1 MWLVNWRLVDET
13 KDKKTKR
20 RVSLCLRVSLTVRLS
35 RRRLD
40 RDAVSVARSGE
51 SGACSQQ
58 FRDKKE
64 VEARPPCSSLR
75 CITVGWSTLVRGPRY
90 IPFLDRPLH
99 SPSQFPFFTRLQWLI
114 SRYCPKYT
122 SLYPPLRKSAVDATK
137 RGPVQAEF
145 HSFSRQPHAK
155 AEMRK

>member
-13 KDKKTKR
+13 NDKKTKR
-20 RVSLCLRVSLTVRLS
+20 RVSACLRVSLTVCLS

-75 CITVGWSTLVRGPRY
+75 CITVGWGTSYRGPRY
-90 IPFLDRPLH
+90 LTFLDRPLH
-99 SPSQFPFFTRLQWLI
+99 SPSQFPFL
-114 SRYCPKYT
+114 SYCPKYI
-122 SLYPPLRKSAVDATK
+122 SLYPQLVLRKSAVDATK
-137 RGPVQAEF
+137 RGPVQTEF
-145 HSFSRQPHAK
+145 HSFSRQPHAR
-155 AEMRK
+155 AELRK